1 MTRRLVDDDVQLG
14 RGEPGPLDLLA
25 FDSKAPCGNASLPTS
40 ACSASKGKPASSR
53 APRIMSP
60 LAPEKQSK

>member
-1 MTRRLVDDDVQLG
+1 MLYAYGDYDKANPIYGKTREDNIYGGSLSLFYKN
-14 RGEPGPLDLLA
+14 LL
-25 FDSKAPCGNASLPTS
+25 
-40 ACSASKGKPASSR
+40 SSR